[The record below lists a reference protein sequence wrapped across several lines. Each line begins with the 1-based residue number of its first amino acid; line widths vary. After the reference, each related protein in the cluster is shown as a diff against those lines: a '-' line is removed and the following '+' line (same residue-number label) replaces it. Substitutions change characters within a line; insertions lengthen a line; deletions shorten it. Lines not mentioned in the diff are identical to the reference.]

1 MPISEIIDLI
11 DWVYLSKLGYLFVSL
26 IMGAYILPLFI
37 TYPMK
42 WMGMKIKYYWD
53 NYRGPIRFF
62 LSVMVM
68 NAFKTYLDFGES
80 KTEAFLNH
88 FKQILVIIGIT
99 WFWIRSVSVGRDY
112 LLSKYDITKEDNLQ
126 ARKVVTQI
134 RVMRQIL
141 NVLILI
147 ISFSA
152 ILMSFESIRQ
162 FGLSLLASAGVAGII
177 MGFAAQKSIA
187 NIFAGLQIAITQP
200 IRLDDVVIFEGEWGR
215 IEEITLTYVVV
226 KIWDERRLIVPI
238 SQFIE
243 RPFQNW
249 TRVSADIL
257 GTIFFYLDYSVPLDV
272 LRKELTRIVENHPN
286 WDKRVCGIQ
295 VTNCTNT
302 TMEVRALISAKDASK
317 AWDLRCDI
325 REQLLVFLQK
335 KYPHSLPTFRV
346 DVGKKAS

>member
-1 MPISEIIDLI
+1 MQEFVDSI
-11 DWVYLSKLGYLFVSL
+11 DWVYLTKIIYLFASL
-26 IMGAYILPLFI
+26 FMGAYILPLFV

-42 WMGMKIKYYWD
+42 WMGFRINYYWQ

-62 LSVMVM
+62 LSVMLM
-68 NAFKTYLDFGES
+68 NAFKSYLDFGES
-80 KTEAFLNH
+80 KTEDFLNH
-88 FKQILVIIGIT
+88 FKQILVILGIT
-99 WFWIRSVSVGRDY
+99 WLAIRSVSVGRDY
-112 LLSKYDITKEDNLQ
+112 LLTKYDVSKSDNLH

-134 RVMRQIL
+134 RVMRQVVNVIIL
-141 NVLILI
+141 VVSL
-147 ISFSA
+147 SA

-200 IRLDDVVIFEGEWGR
+200 IRLDDVVIIEGEWGR

-249 TRVSADIL
+249 TRVSSEIL

-272 LRKELTRIVENHPN
+272 LRAELTKIVEIHPN
-286 WDKRVCGIQ
+286 WDGRVCGIQ

-302 TMEVRALISAKDASK
+302 TMEVRALISAVDASK

-335 KYPHSLPTFRV
+335 NYPHSLPTFRV
-346 DVGKKAS
+346 DVGKK